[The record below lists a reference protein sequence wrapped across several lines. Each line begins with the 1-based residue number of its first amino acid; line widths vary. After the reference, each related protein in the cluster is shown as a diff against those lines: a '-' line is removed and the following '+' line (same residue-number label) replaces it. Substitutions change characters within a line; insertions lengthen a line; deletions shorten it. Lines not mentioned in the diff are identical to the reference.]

1 MKILIADEAGFVGSN
16 FVHYLLEKYKE
27 YVIYNLGLLTYAGN
41 TENLKDLES
50 NSRHHFFNGLL
61 LLR

>member
-1 MKILIADEAGFVGSN
+1 MKILITGGAGFVGSN

-50 NSRHHFFNGLL
+50 NSRHHFFNVLL
-61 LLR
+61 ILH

>member
-1 MKILIADEAGFVGSN
+1 MKILITDGGDFVGGN
-16 FVHYLLEKYKE
+16 FVHYLLDKYKE
-27 YVIYNLGLLTYAGN
+27 YAIYNLGLLTYAGN

-61 LLR
+61 ILR